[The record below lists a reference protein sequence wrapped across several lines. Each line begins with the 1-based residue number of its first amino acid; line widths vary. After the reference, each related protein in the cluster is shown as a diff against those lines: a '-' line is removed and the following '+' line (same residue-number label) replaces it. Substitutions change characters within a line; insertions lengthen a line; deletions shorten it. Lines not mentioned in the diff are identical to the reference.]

1 MDNEKKKALKEQ
13 YNNRHPKMGIVCWQC
28 GDEMW
33 VEMSTDSNADFN
45 STSFQL
51 RFGSWPNKS
60 LQKAY
65 KENPDACKFSLIKEL
80 DYEDFSEDHT
90 DDLKI
95 LLMDFLK
102 EYPDAK
108 PMRMRFNL

>member
-1 MDNEKKKALKEQ
+1 MDNEKKKALREQ
-13 YNNRHPKMGIVCWQC
+13 YNNRHPRMGIICWQY
-28 GDEMW
+28 GDAMW
-33 VEMSTDSNADFN
+33 VDMSTDANADYN
-45 STSFQL
+45 GTSFQL
-51 RFGSWPNKS
+51 KLGSWPNKA

-65 KENPDACKFSLIKEL
+65 KENPEECKFSLIREL

-95 LLMDFLK
+95 MLMDFLE

-108 PMRMRFNL
+108 PMRMKFNL

>member
-1 MDNEKKKALKEQ
+1 MDREKKKALREQ
-13 YNNRHPKMGIVCWQC
+13 YSNRHPKMGIICWQC
-28 GDEMW
+28 CEVMW
-33 VEMSTDSNADFN
+33 IDMSTDANADYN

-51 RFGSWPNKS
+51 KFGSWPNKS

-65 KENPDACKFSLIKEL
+65 KENPEECKFSLIREL
-80 DYEDFSEDHT
+80 DYKDSSEDYT

-95 LLMDFLK
+95 MLMDFLE

-108 PMRMRFNL
+108 PMRIKFCL

>member
-1 MDNEKKKALKEQ
+1 MDSEKKKALREQ
-13 YNNRHPKMGIVCWQC
+13 YNNRHPKMGIICWQC

-33 VEMSTDSNADFN
+33 VDMSTDVNADYN
-45 STSFQL
+45 GTSFQL
-51 RFGSWPNKS
+51 KLGSWPNKA

-65 KENPDACKFSLIKEL
+65 KENPEECKFSLIREL

-95 LLMDFLK
+95 MLMDFLE

-108 PMRMRFNL
+108 PMRMKFNL